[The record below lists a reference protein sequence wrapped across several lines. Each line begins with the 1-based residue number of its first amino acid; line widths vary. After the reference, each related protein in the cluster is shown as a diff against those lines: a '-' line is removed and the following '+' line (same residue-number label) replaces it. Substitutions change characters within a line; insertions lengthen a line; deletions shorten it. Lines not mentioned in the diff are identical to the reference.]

1 MIFQLYII
9 IIASRKEYNMIL
21 ELTDDGKVPVY
32 FISTNKNKMNELK
45 TFFDL
50 CTNIELRSLQDLP
63 AQIPEID
70 EPYTT
75 FDMNAKHKAFTGLRE
90 IKQLI
95 SKRVNVIAD
104 DSGLTVDA
112 LERYPGVITKRF
124 LPNSVKDFIKGF
136 SPEEAAKVRRDV
148 LMWFMDMYGRINPS
162 STIRGRYAHYDS
174 ALHMIIPLPSNNVYD
189 LYAKGTL
196 AGNIVKSLD
205 DCRGNN
211 GFTFDQMF
219 IPTGMDKTLAELSTI
234 EKLQISH
241 RGKSLMNLMEKL
253 TQQDPKLGFEYYPEK
268 LM

>member
-1 MIFQLYII
+1 M
-9 IIASRKEYNMIL
+9 L

-32 FISTNKNKMNELK
+32 FISTNKSKTNELK

-63 AQIPEID
+63 AQVPEID

-124 LPNSVKDFIKGF
+124 VPNSV
-136 SPEEAAKVRRDV
+136 VQ
-148 LMWFMDMYGRINPS
+148 
-162 STIRGRYAHYDS
+162 
-174 ALHMIIPLPSNNVYD
+174 MI
-189 LYAKGTL
+189 
-196 AGNIVKSLD
+196 
-205 DCRGNN
+205 
-211 GFTFDQMF
+211 
-219 IPTGMDKTLAELSTI
+219 
-234 EKLQISH
+234 
-241 RGKSLMNLMEKL
+241 
-253 TQQDPKLGFEYYPEK
+253 
-268 LM
+268 

>member
-1 MIFQLYII
+1 M
-9 IIASRKEYNMIL
+9 L
-21 ELTDDGKVPVY
+21 ELTEDGKVPVY

-63 AQIPEID
+63 AEFPEID

-112 LERYPGVITKRF
+112 LDRYPGVITKRF
-124 LPNSVKDFIKGF
+124 LPNSVKDLIKDL

-162 STIRGRYAHYDS
+162 SLTRGRYAHYDS

-196 AGNIVKSLD
+196 TGNIVKSLD

-268 LM
+268 LMQ

>member
-1 MIFQLYII
+1 M
-9 IIASRKEYNMIL
+9 L

-63 AQIPEID
+63 AEFPEID
-70 EPYTT
+70 EPFTT
-75 FDMNAKHKAFTGLRE
+75 FEMNAEHKAFTGLIE

-124 LPNSVKDFIKGF
+124 LPNSVKDLIKDLN
-136 SPEEAAKVRRDV
+136 PEEAAKVRRDI
-148 LMWFMDMYGRINPS
+148 LMWFMDMYGRIRPTPETRS
-162 STIRGRYAHYDS
+162 RKAHYDC
-174 ALHMIIPLPSNNVYD
+174 AVHMIIPMPIDNVYD
-189 LYAKGTL
+189 LFAKGTMT
-196 AGNIVKSLD
+196 GKIVETLD

-234 EKLQISH
+234 EKLRISH
-241 RGKSLMNLMEKL
+241 RGKALVNLMEKL
-253 TQQDPKLGFEYYPEK
+253 TKQDPKLGFKFYPKK
-268 LM
+268 LMQ

>member
-1 MIFQLYII
+1 M
-9 IIASRKEYNMIL
+9 L

-32 FISTNKNKMNELK
+32 FISTNKSKTNELK

-50 CTNIELRSLQDLP
+50 CTNIELRSLKDLP
-63 AQIPEID
+63 VEIPEID
-70 EPYTT
+70 EPFTT
-75 FDMNAKHKAFTGLRE
+75 FDMNAQHKAFTGLRE
-90 IKQLI
+90 IKRLTGNRLNI
-95 SKRVNVIAD
+95 IAD
-104 DSGLTVDA
+104 DSGLTIDA

-124 LPNSVKDFIKGF
+124 VPNSVKELIKGL

-148 LMWFMDMYGRINPS
+148 LMWFMDMYGRIRPS
-162 STIRGRYAHYDS
+162 SETRGRKAHYDS

-196 AGNIVKSLD
+196 EGTIVESLD

-219 IPTGMDKTLAELSTI
+219 IPSIYDERFHSDVLESKTLAELSTI
-234 EKLQISH
+234 EKLRISH

-268 LM
+268 LME

>member
-1 MIFQLYII
+1 M
-9 IIASRKEYNMIL
+9 
-21 ELTDDGKVPVY
+21 
-32 FISTNKNKMNELK
+32 
-45 TFFDL
+45 
-50 CTNIELRSLQDLP
+50 
-63 AQIPEID
+63 
-70 EPYTT
+70 
-75 FDMNAKHKAFTGLRE
+75 
-90 IKQLI
+90 
-95 SKRVNVIAD
+95 
-104 DSGLTVDA
+104 TVDA

-124 LPNSVKDFIKGF
+124 LPNSVKELIKGL

-174 ALHMIIPLPSNNVYD
+174 ALHMIVPLPSNNVYD

-205 DCRGNN
+205 DYRGNN

>member
-1 MIFQLYII
+1 M
-9 IIASRKEYNMIL
+9 ASRKEYNMML

-63 AQIPEID
+63 AEFPEID
-70 EPYTT
+70 EPFTT
-75 FDMNAKHKAFTGLRE
+75 FESNASHKAFTGLRAIE
-90 IKQLI
+90 VLTGN
-95 SKRVNVIAD
+95 RVNVIAD

-124 LPNSVKDFIKGF
+124 LPNSVKDLIKDLN
-136 SPEEAAKVRRDV
+136 PEEAAKVRRDV

-174 ALHMIIPLPSNNVYD
+174 ALHMIVPLPSNNVYD

-196 AGNIVKSLD
+196 TGNIVKSLD